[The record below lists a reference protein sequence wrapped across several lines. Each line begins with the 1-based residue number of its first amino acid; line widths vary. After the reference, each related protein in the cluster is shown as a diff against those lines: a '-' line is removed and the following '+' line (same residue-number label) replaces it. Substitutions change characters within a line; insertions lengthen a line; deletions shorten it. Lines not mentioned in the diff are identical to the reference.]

1 LTVAYTQ
8 GWELMKSMGE
18 CYGSST
24 NMSTPLV
31 SCPFREK
38 WYPFTPV
45 PVIIL
50 LYTFTKEING
60 GMLW

>member
-1 LTVAYTQ
+1 MVVPPD
-8 GWELMKSMGE
+8 
-18 CYGSST
+18 
-24 NMSTPLV
+24 MSTPLV

-38 WYPFTPV
+38 YPFTPV

>member
-1 LTVAYTQ
+1 MVVPPD
-8 GWELMKSMGE
+8 
-18 CYGSST
+18 
-24 NMSTPLV
+24 MSTPLV
-31 SCPFREK
+31 PCPFREK